1 MANNLFTQ
9 EDFIKKKNPQK
20 KSKNNYWYWIIIVL
34 IIVASLF
41 GFRKCSKHTENPEVP
56 TIVIPIEDTIPIVAD
71 TFMVDAAE
79 DKQKVE
85 TILSENSNSEEVQN
99 KPNLDLEQMAWS
111 VIRGNYDNNPI
122 RCQKLGEDYQVIQD
136 KVNEFYRKGLVH

>member
-41 GFRKCSKHTENPEVP
+41 GFRKCSKHTENLEVS

-71 TFMVDAAE
+71 TLMVDAAE
-79 DKQKVE
+79 DKPKVE

-99 KPNLDLEQMAWS
+99 MPNLDLEQMAWS

-122 RCQKLGEDYQVIQD
+122 RRQKLGEDYQVIQD
-136 KVNEFYRKGLVH
+136 KVNELYRKELVH

>member
-41 GFRKCSKHTENPEVP
+41 GFRKCSKHTENLEVS
-56 TIVIPIEDTIPIVAD
+56 TIVIPMEDTIPIVAD
-71 TFMVDAAE
+71 TLMVDAAK

-99 KPNLDLEQMAWS
+99 TPNLDLEQMAWS

-122 RCQKLGEDYQVIQD
+122 RRQKLGEDYQVIQD
-136 KVNEFYRKGLVH
+136 KVNELYRKGLVH